1 MALVARWPV
10 RRSAVLVLSYY
21 PGRVRIT
28 SLRVLS
34 CSLILN
40 GFAVGL
46 SGLRA
51 WVAAGLG
58 VGGWFGVWRVGCV
71 VGVGPVGFDWRYCLV
86 CGAVAVHCV
95 CWDRTR

>member
-1 MALVARWPV
+1 M
-10 RRSAVLVLSYY
+10 RRLAILVLWHYSSLM
-21 PGRVRIT
+21 RFIF
-28 SLRVLS
+28 LRVLS

-86 CGAVAVHCV
+86 HGTVAALCV
-95 CWDRTR
+95 